1 MTEFQYNKKYKLIKM
16 ELIHTLYKLKKS
28 VKTKRTDDQVYASKL
43 TQFEEILEADDN
55 LSEQQ
60 ANLLLYGKTN
70 ITTTFRSL
78 KYRMEEKLMNDIFLL
93 LSSERNLDS
102 RVNAVLNVEKMALIA
117 LALSKHANRKKGIVL
132 TEKAI
137 NLSKKYSY
145 TDITLKLLLSLMNYY
160 SFVEP
165 NPRKM
170 QSIMDEVDHYTE
182 LFNAEIYVRKCNAI
196 ISHMDAMNKGGM
208 STLQLKIIKE
218 MVDKMQEIK
227 SKYSSNTII
236 FFVHDLTYFYYQVSG
251 NYKKGLEVATLA
263 LEEIS
268 ALKNIEVLGIYGC
281 SINIAVS
288 YFYLKNYLEASIWFE
303 KILQMITP
311 GSRNWFYTNGLYFL
325 TIISMRNYEELLK
338 MTLLVTQNKNII
350 KFPYF
355 SEQWSIRE
363 AYVYFLIKID
373 KIDLSTF
380 NNENIKHFSISKFLN
395 SVPFHSKDKSGQ
407 NITII
412 VIQILFFLSDRKY
425 NKIIDRIDA
434 LSQYTY
440 RYLRKDESFRS
451 NCFIKMLLLMIKAD
465 FHPVRT
471 NTYTSELRIKLN
483 NSHLIMNE
491 KSTQVEII
499 PYEYLWEFILEILEK
514 NK

>member
-1 MTEFQYNKKYKLIKM
+1 M

-236 FFVHDLTYFYYQVSG
+236 FF
-251 NYKKGLEVATLA
+251 
-263 LEEIS
+263 
-268 ALKNIEVLGIYGC
+268 C
-281 SINIAVS
+281 
-288 YFYLKNYLEASIWFE
+288 
-303 KILQMITP
+303 P
-311 GSRNWFYTNGLYFL
+311 
-325 TIISMRNYEELLK
+325 
-338 MTLLVTQNKNII
+338 
-350 KFPYF
+350 
-355 SEQWSIRE
+355 
-363 AYVYFLIKID
+363 
-373 KIDLSTF
+373 
-380 NNENIKHFSISKFLN
+380 
-395 SVPFHSKDKSGQ
+395 
-407 NITII
+407 
-412 VIQILFFLSDRKY
+412 
-425 NKIIDRIDA
+425 
-434 LSQYTY
+434 
-440 RYLRKDESFRS
+440 
-451 NCFIKMLLLMIKAD
+451 
-465 FHPVRT
+465 
-471 NTYTSELRIKLN
+471 
-483 NSHLIMNE
+483 
-491 KSTQVEII
+491 
-499 PYEYLWEFILEILEK
+499 
-514 NK
+514 